1 MTTRTRNRRRLS
13 AGLAILLA
21 AVAAAGLAM
30 LPAAAGD
37 PKPDLDSDF
46 FEPLDW
52 LIHQM
57 DESGIQEVGDEDLL
71 VGAYQGILNT
81 LDDYSTYWPPDRA
94 REATDDLEGEFG
106 GLGIQITFD
115 LVKKAV
121 RVEQPIAGTPA
132 ARVGVLAQDL
142 IVEIHEEIDGQVRI
156 TKTADFDSVHDA
168 VRVLRGR
175 VGSEVTIV
183 VVRGETAE
191 RREFT
196 IVRDTIRIPG
206 VRAAE
211 VIDPDRKIG
220 YLYLHYFSQP
230 TPHDLSRAIVDL
242 IGQGAAGLVLDL
254 RLNPGGLLDQAEEC
268 VDLFLDADMRIVT
281 IKERGREP
289 EHHNTLR
296 RALFDKVPIVVLV
309 NRYSAS
315 GAEILAG
322 ALKDHKRA
330 VVIGEPTYGKASV
343 QKLFG
348 SPFDRGAAFKLT
360 VAHYYTPNGTDIHRT
375 GVSPHIEVRLP
386 DEKTRKLAQVL
397 SLRTEYPPP
406 SEEAIRRV
414 LPDADISEG
423 NPLENFEDVQLDK
436 AVDVLAEIMQGRSVE
451 AYIAALE
458 ADTPDTG
465 TVTQ

>member
-1 MTTRTRNRRRLS
+1 MKTMRRIPG
-13 AGLAILLA
+13 GLAAWA
-21 AVAAAGLAM
+21 ALPVAVVAAMVLCALT
-30 LPAAAGD
+30 AAAD
-37 PKPDLDSDF
+37 DAEADLNKEF

-52 LIHQM
+52 LI
-57 DESGIQEVGDEDLL
+57 DEIDANGIEEVEDHELL

-94 REATDDLEGEFG
+94 KEATDDLEGEFG

-115 LVKKAV
+115 TVKKAV

-132 ARVGVLAQDL
+132 ARVGVLPQDL
-142 IVEIHEEIDGQVRI
+142 IVEIHEKVDGVMRV
-156 TKTADFDSVHDA
+156 TKTENFDSVHDA
-168 VRVLRGR
+168 VRLLRGK

-196 IVRDTIRIPG
+196 IVRDIIRIPG

-211 VIDPDRKIG
+211 VIDPERKIG
-220 YLYLHYFSQP
+220 YLYVHYFSQP
-230 TPHDLSRAIVDL
+230 TPHDLSTAIVDL
-242 IGQGAAGLVLDL
+242 IGQGAAGLILDL
-254 RLNPGGLLDQAEEC
+254 RLNPGGLLDEAEEC
-268 VDLFLDADMRIVT
+268 VDLFLDSGERIVT

-289 EHHNTLR
+289 EHHNTVR
-296 RALFDKVPIVVLV
+296 RALFGNVPIVVLI

-330 VVIGEPTYGKASV
+330 VLVGESTFGKASV

-360 VAHYYTPNGTDIHRT
+360 VAHYYTPNGTDIHKK
-375 GVSPHIEVRLP
+375 GVAPHIEVRLS
-386 DEKTRKLAQVL
+386 DEETRKLAQVL
-397 SLRTEYPPP
+397 SLKTEYPPP
-406 SEEAIRRV
+406 SEEAVRRV
-414 LPDADISEG
+414 LPDADTAEG
-423 NPLENFEDVQLDK
+423 DPLKDFEDVQLEK
-436 AVDVLAEIMQGRSVE
+436 AEDVLAEIMQSQSVE

-458 ADTPDTG
+458 ARKSDRL
-465 TVTQ
+465 TQ